1 MASGLA
7 KQGGALLLPLFLPR
21 LPLLPREQ
29 GIFGTSERP
38 RLCVHKSNNHMY
50 AQVVDDTANEGKGH
64 TLASY
69 STLNMK
75 KDGAAPGDDAE
86 ALAVPRLVGGKVAE
100 LAKSKGVEKV
110 VFDKGG
116 HLYHGK
122 VAAVADGA
130 RAAGLD
136 F

>member
-1 MASGLA
+1 MIATQAPVDDPAAVAVRALQQVGDTPSLAS
-7 KQGGALLLPLFLPR
+7 LLPEAPAA
-21 LPLLPREQ
+21 P
-29 GIFGTSERP
+29 
-38 RLCVHKSNNHMY
+38 
-50 AQVVDDTANEGKGH
+50 
-64 TLASY
+64 
-69 STLNMK
+69 
-75 KDGAAPGDDAE
+75 AAPGDDAE
-86 ALAVPRLVGGKVAE
+86 ALAAPRLVGGKVAE